1 MKNLGTAIA
10 AFLVSGGY
18 LFALAKLGEFQF
30 WVRQIPTDY
39 VLTPLVLLLVA
50 LAVIIR
56 LNFRQKRELRRLTEQ
71 PKLEDE
77 ESRLVTHYGV
87 WWKLYPT
94 RTTWRIFHTAPAARL
109 PVARAN
115 RLHPEE
121 KFKCSST
128 GTVFNFLTAF
138 LGS

>member
-1 MKNLGTAIA
+1 MGDWIKKSLAQLTEGLMKNLGTAIA

-56 LNFRQKRELRRLTEQ
+56 LNFRQKR
-71 PKLEDE
+71 
-77 ESRLVTHYGV
+77 SFG
-87 WWKLYPT
+87 
-94 RTTWRIFHTAPAARL
+94 A
-109 PVARAN
+109 
-115 RLHPEE
+115 
-121 KFKCSST
+121 
-128 GTVFNFLTAF
+128 
-138 LGS
+138 